1 MSELEIL
8 RSEIE
13 ALRLENQSLKKENEE
28 QQKEIKSQK
37 RSIEGKIG
45 FIRTQTRDY
54 EALKRDYEAQNVKIE
69 RQLNA
74 ILALEKQNRKLEFEL
89 EREKTR
95 CQECNCYGE
104 YIQGFILCQDCYNKD
119 KDYYISRR

>member
-1 MSELEIL
+1 MSELEVL
-8 RSEIE
+8 RCEIE

-28 QQKEIKSQK
+28 QQKVIKSQN

-45 FIRTQTRDY
+45 FIRTQT
-54 EALKRDYEAQNVKIE
+54 RDYEAQNVKIE